1 MRMFCTCLCFV
12 LTVSGGMASMAAAP
26 APSLAD
32 KHNALGFKVFAHLA
46 SAERNLVFSPHGLS
60 AVLSMAQL
68 GATGTTGEA
77 MKRVMGYSLR
87 ERGASRQHRRLRR
100 LLGAEE
106 ALRTAGA
113 VALERTMSVEKA
125 YRRALSRAFGSHP
138 LQVDFGRP
146 ERAAEVLNAWV
157 SDHTEGAVPALLAP
171 GSLSHETRL
180 VLLDALHFRGL
191 WKVPFDPRLTRRR
204 IFRAAN
210 GSATPVDMMTLTGRF
225 NYGEFS
231 TADGEDYDVVELPY
245 RGHTLSVFLAS
256 PFRADTPLS
265 ALAAD
270 LGGRGTR
277 RWTAQLGSVRRQLS
291 VPRFAV
297 DSELSLKT
305 ALTHAGLA
313 NIFNAATA
321 DFGRVAAHER
331 LCVSDVLQTLKF
343 EVDERGTEGA
353 AATAAVTYSRM
364 AVEELTLDGP
374 FLFLVRHKA
383 TGAILFMGQ
392 LNHPS

>member
-1 MRMFCTCLCFV
+1 MFCTCLCLV
-12 LTVSGGMASMAAAP
+12 LAVSGGVATTT

-32 KHNALGFKVFAHLA
+32 KHNALGFRVFAHLA
-46 SAERNLVFSPHGLS
+46 SADRNLVFSPHGLS

-68 GATGTTGEA
+68 GAAGTTDEA
-77 MKRVMGYSLR
+77 MKRVMGFSLR
-87 ERGASRQHRRLRR
+87 ERGASRQHRRMRRQLR
-100 LLGAEE
+100 AEE

-113 VALERTMSVEKA
+113 VAVERTMSVEKA

-157 SDHTEGAVPALLAP
+157 ADHTAGAVPELLAP
-171 GSLSHETRL
+171 GSLSDETRL

-191 WKVPFDPRLTRRR
+191 WKVPFDPRLTHRGL
-204 IFRAAN
+204 FRGAN
-210 GSATPVDMMTLTGRF
+210 GSATPVAMMTLTGRF

-231 TADGEDYDVVELPY
+231 TAGGEDYDVVELPY
-245 RGHTLSVFLAS
+245 RGDTLSMFLAS
-256 PFRADTPLS
+256 PFEADTPLS

-270 LGGRGTR
+270 LSGRGTPE
-277 RWTAQLGSVRRQLS
+277 WTSRLGSVRRQLS

-297 DSELSLKT
+297 DSELRLKT
-305 ALTHAGLA
+305 ALTDAGLA
-313 NIFNAATA
+313 NIFNVATA
-321 DFGRVAAHER
+321 DFSRIAAHER
-331 LCVSDVLQTLKF
+331 LCVSDVLQTVKF

-353 AATAAVTYSRM
+353 AATAAITYSRM

-374 FLFLVRHKA
+374 FLFFVQHKP

-392 LNHPS
+392 FNHPT